1 MAGIGKMLVNFKKL
15 VICLFIIVGIFS
27 VSTISA
33 GEPPEA
39 IEFEGSTLILNGTG
53 TRVIFFM
60 KVYEGS
66 LYLETK
72 SIDADQIINNNSPM
86 ALRIDVT
93 SEMVTADAMKKALS
107 EGLEKSTNNK
117 TGPILNEI
125 EQLSSSFDSAVTSGD
140 FYEFIYIPEIGTHV
154 LKSNELVELIPGL
167 DFKKA
172 FFGIFLSDNP
182 IQKNLKKAMLGG

>member
-1 MAGIGKMLVNFKKL
+1 MLVNCKKL
-15 VICLFIIVGIFS
+15 VNCLFIIIGIFS

-33 GEPPEA
+33 GEPPEV
-39 IEFEGSTLILNGTG
+39 IEFEGSTLMLNGKG
-53 TRVIFFM
+53 TRVVFFM

-72 SIDADQIINNNSPM
+72 SSDADEIINSTSPM

-107 EGLEKSTNNK
+107 EGLEKSTNNN
-117 TGPILNEI
+117 TDPILNEI
-125 EQLSSSFDSAVTSGD
+125 EQLSSSFNTTVTSGD
-140 FYEFIYIPEIGTHV
+140 FYEFIYIPETGTHV
-154 LKSNELVELIPGL
+154 LKNSELVELITGL

>member
-1 MAGIGKMLVNFKKL
+1 MRKNFMKFI
-15 VICLFIIVGIFS
+15 VYLFISIGFLS
-27 VSTISA
+27 APTISA
-33 GEPPEA
+33 SEIPDT
-39 IEFEGSTLILNGTG
+39 FEYKGSSLILNGQG

-66 LYLETK
+66 LYLENK
-72 SIDADQIINNNSPM
+72 SSNADEIVKNNSPM
-86 ALRIDVT
+86 AIRIDVI

-107 EGLEKSTNNK
+107 EGLEKSTNNN
-117 TGPILNEI
+117 TSPISNEI
-125 EQLSSSFDSAVTSGD
+125 DQLASSFNSAVTSGD
-140 FYEFIYIPEIGTHV
+140 FYEFVFIPEIGMHV
-154 LKSNELVELIPGL
+154 LKNNELVKIIPGI